1 VNCVF
6 HHARRPVSCAAISL
20 AVALAAS
27 AAAPATNESHAAAT
41 VALKTRGARTSGPV
55 SVSLQNEISAAVDRG
70 RAWLMAMQNADGSWG
85 SNAAVRL
92 TAVAALA
99 LAHDA
104 SPDNRAAVSRA
115 AGWLLS
121 PAASNAL
128 ATADNLEEAA
138 WREIALQAGAP
149 ADPQRTA
156 GFSESFLRHSTTSG
170 YALFTPML
178 IREAAGAEACALLY
192 PAAATSAPPATR
204 ILADCVRFMP
214 CPASP
219 APPPAAIHTL
229 ARLASCWS
237 GQGIPLDPALGT
249 ARQHWALAHFINR
262 AGGGTLAD
270 GQGRVVDWRHDLAR
284 TLVAT
289 QKIDP
294 QQQGNGFWRSE
305 AAPADWASHPIAETA
320 FALLALNEL

>member
-1 VNCVF
+1 MSCLF
-6 HHARRPVSCAAISL
+6 HHARRAAVFAAISL
-20 AVALAAS
+20 AAVLPVC
-27 AAAPATNESHAAAT
+27 AAAPATGATPAADT
-41 VALKTRGARTSGPV
+41 LALRTQGARTSGPV
-55 SVSLQNEISAAVDRG
+55 SVSLQHEINAAVDRG
-70 RAWLMAMQNADGSWG
+70 RAWLMAMRNADGSWG
-85 SNAAVRL
+85 SNAPVRL

-104 SPDNRAAVSRA
+104 SPDNRAAVSKA

-121 PAASNAL
+121 PAATNAL
-128 ATADNLEEAA
+128 AAADNLEEAA

-149 ADPQRTA
+149 ADPHRTA
-156 GFSESFLRHSTTSG
+156 GFPESFLRHSTTSG

-178 IREAAGAEACALLY
+178 IREAAGANACALLY

-214 CPASP
+214 CPGAA
-219 APPPAAIHTL
+219 APLPAATRTL

-237 GQGIPLDPALGT
+237 GQGIPLDPAFGT

-294 QQQGNGFWRSE
+294 QQQGNGFWRAE

-320 FALLALNEL
+320 FALLALDEL